1 MGYRLPAF
9 TLALGLMCSTS
20 VLAQEAPGRT
30 YPEGALTELGQQLD
44 ADGVRIRSQLINEM
58 AANPIGGVKQGN
70 TDTGQAQ
77 IGATFDLQKLVGIPG
92 GQFHFTVI
100 RSYGDSLAKNFS
112 GDFIKSQEV
121 YKNQFHP
128 LRLSIFAYEQ
138 KLDNDKLDILVGRLG
153 SSALYGRLANTCYS
167 ESGITCGVPQV
178 LNSEAGITF
187 PTSAT
192 WGGNVRYYFTK
203 DVSLQSGVFE
213 VNSFIQHT
221 NGLDFS
227 TAMATGYSSFT
238 ELTVGNYDLAKSVY
252 PGDIKFGGYVSTA
265 PFNDPYFNAK
275 GQSIA
280 LFGGAPMA
288 NTEYRH
294 GFYVMGEKTVWRPDP
309 AKDESLALFGGYVQS
324 LESEEVANF
333 QTYAGG
339 AARGVIPGRPHDII
353 SFTTTYIDLTSREIE
368 FLRDSRL
375 KAGGHGVNNP
385 NEVGLEGDYNILLF
399 NSARVSPN
407 ISYIINPDNS
417 NIPKTKVLP
426 QNIVTFGVKITFNLA
441 TFLGLPL
448 APNLSD

>member
-1 MGYRLPAF
+1 MGFRLP
-9 TLALGLMCSTS
+9 TLTLVIGLMCSTS
-20 VLAQEAPGRT
+20 AFAQQAPGRT
-30 YPEGALTELGQQLD
+30 ATPGILSDLGQQLD
-44 ADGVRIRSQLINEM
+44 DDGIRIRSQLVNEM

-77 IGATFDLQKLVGIPG
+77 IGASFDLQKLVGIPG
-92 GQFHFTVI
+92 GQFNFTFI

-128 LRLSIFAYEQ
+128 FRLSIFAYEQ
-138 KLDNDKLDILVGRLG
+138 KLDDDKLDILVGRLG

-192 WGGNVRYYFTK
+192 WGGNVRYHLTK
-203 DVSLQSGVFE
+203 DVSVQSGVFE

-221 NGLDFS
+221 NGFDFS
-227 TAMATGYSSFT
+227 TDKATGYSSFS
-238 ELTVGNYDLAKSVY
+238 EVDVGEFDLNKNRY
-252 PGDIKFGGYVSTA
+252 PSDVKFGGYVSTA
-265 PFNDPYFNAK
+265 PFSDPYFNTK
-275 GQSIA
+275 GQSLA
-280 LFGGAPMA
+280 LFGGTAAA
-288 NTEYRH
+288 NNEYRH

-309 AKDESLALFGGYVQS
+309 ATEKSLTLFGGYVQS

-385 NEVGLEGDYNILLF
+385 NEVGMEADYNVLLF

-426 QNIVTFGVKITFNLA
+426 QNIVTFGIKVTFNLA

>member
-1 MGYRLPAF
+1 MGYRLPAL

-20 VLAQEAPGRT
+20 VFAQEAPGRT
-30 YPEGALTELGQQLD
+30 ANPGVLSALGEQLD
-44 ADGVRIRSQLINEM
+44 DDGIRIRSQLVNEM

-92 GQFHFTVI
+92 GQFHFTFI

-128 LRLSIFAYEQ
+128 FRLSIFAYEQ

-192 WGGNVRYYFTK
+192 WGGNVKYHFTK
-203 DVSLQSGVFE
+203 DVSMQSGVFE

-221 NGLDFS
+221 NGFDFS
-227 TAMATGYSSFT
+227 TAEATGYSSFT
-238 ELTVGNYDLAKSVY
+238 EIAVGDYDLSKY
-252 PGDIKFGGYVSTA
+252 RYTGDIKFGGYVSTA
-265 PFNDPYFNAK
+265 PFSDPYFNTK

-280 LFGGAPMA
+280 LFGGAPMQ
-288 NTEYRH
+288 NSEYRH

-309 AKDESLALFGGYVQS
+309 AKEESLSLFGGYVQS

-375 KAGGHGVNNP
+375 RAGGHGVNNP
-385 NEVGLEGDYNILLF
+385 NEVGMEADYSLLLF

-441 TFLGLPL
+441 TFLGMPL

>member
-44 ADGVRIRSQLINEM
+44 ADGIRIRSQLINEM

-227 TAMATGYSSFT
+227 TAKATGYSSFT
-238 ELTVGNYDLAKSVY
+238 ELTAGNYDLAKSVY
-252 PGDIKFGGYVSTA
+252 PGDIKLGGYVSTA

-339 AARGVIPGRPHDII
+339 AARGVIPGRPHDIV
-353 SFTTTYIDLTSREIE
+353 SLTATYIDLTSREIE